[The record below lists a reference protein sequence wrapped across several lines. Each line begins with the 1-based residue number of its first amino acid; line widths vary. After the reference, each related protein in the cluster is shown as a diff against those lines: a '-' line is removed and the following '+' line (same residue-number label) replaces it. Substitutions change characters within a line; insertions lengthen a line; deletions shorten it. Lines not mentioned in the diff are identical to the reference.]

1 MSEEKTIKKFFQN
14 RDVLKWVIIGLAGFV
29 VLVLV
34 FGAGVKVGTIKAR
47 YSYRWAENYH
57 RNFAGPRG
65 GFFSDWRNSPR
76 GEFINAHGV
85 FGSIVKIDGNT
96 VITKGR
102 DDVEKTVLVSENTLI
117 QKGRETATLS
127 DLKADDNVVIIGSP
141 NDQGQIEAK
150 IIRVFNGETM
160 KGLPYKRSRSLP
172 FF

>member
-1 MSEEKTIKKFFQN
+1 MNEEKTIKKFFQN
-14 RDVLKWVIIGLAGFV
+14 RDALKWVIIGLAGFV

-65 GFFSDWRNSPR
+65 GFFSDWKNFPR

-85 FGSIVKIDGNT
+85 FGSIIKIDGNT
-96 VITKGR
+96 IITKGR
-102 DDVEKTVLVSENTLI
+102 DDVEKTILVSDKTII
-117 QKGRETATLS
+117 QKGRETVKLS
-127 DLKADDNVVIIGSP
+127 DLKADESIVIIGSP
-141 NDQGQIEAK
+141 NEEGQIEAK
-150 IIRVFNGETM
+150 LIRVFDGEI
-160 KGLPYKRSRSLP
+160 KGLPYKRSRSIP